1 MINSIDGRCAMANLF
16 KNILDS
22 LKLTEDDDGGD
33 YDDYVSELEE
43 KERKRTERMEQ
54 KQALKQDKKSFST
67 RSVND
72 DYQTKG
78 ASSSV
83 NSASSFSEARKDRT
97 SRMDKNMNSNSNNN
111 VNKVVPIRNPQK
123 SLEVCIMKPTSFED
137 SQDICDM
144 LLSGRAAVINLEG
157 FDVDVAQRVM
167 DFVSGSV
174 YAMNGKLH
182 QISSYIFIISPDTV
196 DISGDYLDLIRQNGF
211 EVPTLSKEF

>member
-1 MINSIDGRCAMANLF
+1 MANLF

-22 LKLTEDDDGGD
+22 LKLTEDDEIED

-43 KERKRTERMEQ
+43 RERKRAERQEQ
-54 KQALKQDKKSFST
+54 KQTIKQEKKSFSST
-67 RSVND
+67 RSLEREERPS
-72 DYQTKG
+72 
-78 ASSSV
+78 SSSV
-83 NSASSFSEARKDRT
+83 NQISVNNATNFNDTRKERVQ
-97 SRMDKNMNSNSNNN
+97 RVDKPTTVS
-111 VNKVVPIRNPQK
+111 KVVPLRSPQK
-123 SLEVCIMKPTSFED
+123 GLEVCIMKPTSFED

-157 FDVDVAQRVM
+157 FDVEVAQRVM
-167 DFVSGSV
+167 DFVSGAV

-211 EVPTLSKEF
+211 EVPTLNRDF

>member
-1 MINSIDGRCAMANLF
+1 MANLF

-22 LKLTEDDDGGD
+22 LKLSDEDDGDD

-43 KERKRTERMEQ
+43 KERKKNERLEQ
-54 KQALKQDKKSFST
+54 KQALKQEKKSFTSSKT
-67 RSVND
+67 INEDSQLRSV
-72 DYQTKG
+72 
-78 ASSSV
+78 SSTSPM
-83 NSASSFSEARKDRT
+83 STFSDVRKDRPQRVERSIPST
-97 SRMDKNMNSNSNNN
+97 SSSNVS
-111 VNKVVPIRNPQK
+111 KVVPIRNTQK

-157 FDVDVAQRVM
+157 FDVDIAQRVM

-174 YAMNGKLH
+174 YAMNGRLH

-211 EVPTLSKEF
+211 EVPTLSKDF

>member
-1 MINSIDGRCAMANLF
+1 MANLF

-22 LKLTEDDDGGD
+22 LKLTEDDDNED

-43 KERKRTERMEQ
+43 RERKRAERQEQ
-54 KQALKQDKKSFST
+54 KQALKQEKKSFAST
-67 RSVND
+67 RNYEREDRPTTPSVN
-72 DYQTKG
+72 QMP
-78 ASSSV
+78 V
-83 NSASSFSEARKDRT
+83 NSTSSLSDSRKERVQRVEKST
-97 SRMDKNMNSNSNNN
+97 SVS
-111 VNKVVPIRNPQK
+111 KVVPLRSPQK
-123 SLEVCIMKPTSFED
+123 GLEVCIMKPTSFED

-157 FDVDVAQRVM
+157 FDVEVAQRVM
-167 DFVSGSV
+167 DFVSGAV

-211 EVPTLSKEF
+211 EVPTLNRDF